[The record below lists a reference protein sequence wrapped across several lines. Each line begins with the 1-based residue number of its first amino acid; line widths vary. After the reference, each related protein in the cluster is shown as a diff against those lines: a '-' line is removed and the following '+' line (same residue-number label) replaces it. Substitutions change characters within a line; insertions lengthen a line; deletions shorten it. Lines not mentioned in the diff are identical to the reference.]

1 MSPSHL
7 PRTKS
12 ALGDLA
18 DLPSLESVSTAATL
32 SPEDLDGAIKP
43 LRDYLL
49 LQPNNYNALE
59 KVRRAR
65 QHGKYSRII
74 TILIIVLGYHPLAK
88 SG

>member
-12 ALGDLA
+12 SLGDLT

-59 KVRRAR
+59 KVGRERESENTD
-65 QHGKYSRII
+65 KYYRIVSYF
-74 TILIIVLGYHPLAK
+74 VLLL
-88 SG
+88 SI

>member
-12 ALGDLA
+12 SLGDMA
-18 DLPSLESVSTAATL
+18 DLPSLESVSTAATI
-32 SPEDLDGAIKP
+32 SPEDLESAIKP

-59 KVRRAR
+59 KVCFEDTLRL
-65 QHGKYSRII
+65 Q
-74 TILIIVLGYHPLAK
+74 
-88 SG
+88 